1 MKRFVDTNVLIYAY
15 DESAVEKREKASRL
29 VAELWESGE
38 GCLSVQVLQEFYVNV
53 THKVKTPI
61 SRAEATAIVEDLTAW
76 TVHSPGG
83 RDVLSAIELQGR
95 ESLSF
100 WDAMIVTSA
109 RSLGCEVLYSEDMN
123 PGQSYDG
130 VTVVN
135 PLEGPWQEK
144 TGAGR
149 RS

>member
-1 MKRFVDTNVLIYAY
+1 MKRFVDTNVLVYAY
-15 DESAVEKREKASRL
+15 DESAGEKREKANRL
-29 VAELWESGE
+29 VAGLWKSGE

-53 THKVKTPI
+53 TRKVKTPI
-61 SRAEATAIVEDLTAW
+61 SRMQAAAIVEDLTAW
-76 TVHSPGG
+76 EVHSPGG
-83 RDVLSAIELQGR
+83 KDVLSAIELQGR

-123 PGQSYDG
+123 PGQRYDG

-135 PLEGPWQEK
+135 PLEGRRGQE
-144 TGAGR
+144 TSAEQGH
-149 RS
+149 